1 MNTNEHEF
9 AEGNTAKPKTA
20 KPKTG
25 KFKTGKS
32 GLDVDEQIL
41 TDKAGFWR
49 TLLPG

>member
-1 MNTNEHEF
+1 MNINEHEF
-9 AEGNTAKPKTA
+9 AQGNTA

-32 GLDVDEQIL
+32 GLDADEQIL

-49 TLLPG
+49 TLLLG